1 MWDVKLK
8 RMKIFLKYIVLYIL
22 TWEARA
28 VLKRFSPRIVAITGS
43 VGKTSTKE
51 AVAIVLASKY
61 DIRKSPKSYN
71 SEFGIPLTILGLET
85 QWNSVS
91 GWLSIVIRGFFV
103 MFQEKY
109 PDILVL
115 EAGVD
120 RPGNMDIFLSLI
132 KPEVSVITAIG
143 EIPVH
148 VEFFSGPKELAF
160 EKGKLARGTV
170 QNGCVLLNADDDV
183 VYDMRN
189 EARGK
194 VLTFGFGKGSD
205 VQVSNYAIVSG
216 RNEMGIEVPLGI
228 RCKVD
233 YNGSTIPLRLERVLG
248 KQQLYVAAAALG
260 VGVWFGINVL
270 DAGATLSA
278 LYRPLSGRLRLLEGI
293 KSSLILDDTY
303 NASPTAMHAALDTL
317 HDIPAR
323 RRIAVLG
330 DMLEIG
336 KYTIQ
341 AHEAM
346 GELAAPIVDMLLTVG
361 PRAKFIA
368 REARERGLAPEQVHE
383 FGNALEAGK
392 FLEDIIIPGDVVLVK
407 GSQSMRMERAVEE
420 IMLRPEHKKE
430 LLVRQDDYWLGNS

>member
-1 MWDVKLK
+1 MLAKFK
-8 RMKIFLKYIVLYIL
+8 
-22 TWEARA
+22 
-28 VLKRFSPRIVAITGS
+28 PRIVAITGS

-71 SEFGIPLTILGLET
+71 SEFGIPLTVLGLET
-85 QWNSVS
+85 QWNSVF
-91 GWLSIVIRGFFV
+91 GWLSVIVRGFFV
-103 MFQEKY
+103 MFQVKDTERSERKKY
-109 PDILVL
+109 PNILVL

-120 RPGNMDIFLSLI
+120 RPGNMDVFLSLI

-160 EKGKLARGTV
+160 EKGKLARSTA

-205 VQVSNYAIVSG
+205 VQVSNYAIVAGSKILNEVNV
-216 RNEMGIEVPLGI
+216 RNEMDREVPLGI

-233 YNGSTIPLRLERVLG
+233 YNGSTVPLRLEGMLG

-260 VGVWFGINVL
+260 VGVWFGINIL
-270 DAGATLSA
+270 DAAATLSA
-278 LYRPLSGRLRLLEGI
+278 LYRPLPGRLRLLEGI
-293 KSSLILDDTY
+293 KGSLILDDTY

-317 HDIPAR
+317 HDIPAK

-336 KYTIQ
+336 KFTIQ

-346 GELAAPIVDMLLTVG
+346 GELAAPIVNMLCTVG

-368 REARERGLAPEQVHE
+368 RAAREHGLASEQVHE

-392 FLEDIIIPGDVVLVK
+392 FLDDIIIPGDVVLVK
-407 GSQSMRMERAVEE
+407 GSQSMRMERTVEE

-430 LLVRQDDYWLGNS
+430 LLVRQEPFWLGNS

>member
-1 MWDVKLK
+1 M
-8 RMKIFLKYIVLYIL
+8 
-22 TWEARA
+22 
-28 VLKRFSPRIVAITGS
+28 LKRFSPRIVAITGS

-51 AVAIVLASKY
+51 AIAIILASKY

-71 SEFGIPLTILGLET
+71 SEFGIPLTVLGLKT
-85 QWNSVS
+85 QWNSIF
-91 GWLSIVIRGFFV
+91 GWLSVIMRGFFV

-120 RPGNMDIFLSLI
+120 RPENMDVFLSLI

-160 EKGKLARGTV
+160 EKGKLACGTA

-205 VQVSNYAIVSG
+205 LQVSNYAIVAG

-228 RCKVD
+228 RCKID
-233 YNGSTIPLRLERVLG
+233 YHGSTVPLRLERVLG

-260 VGVWFGINVL
+260 VGVWFGINIL
-270 DAGATLSA
+270 DAAATLSA
-278 LYRPLSGRLRLLEGI
+278 LYRPLSGRSRLLEGI
-293 KSSLILDDTY
+293 KGSLILDDTY

-336 KYTIQ
+336 KFTIQ

-346 GELAAPIVDMLLTVG
+346 GELAAPIVDMLVTVG

-392 FLEDIIIPGDVVLVK
+392 FLEDIVVPGDVVLVK

-420 IMLRPEHKKE
+420 IMAHPELKKD
-430 LLVRQDDYWLGNS
+430 LLVRQEPFWLGNS